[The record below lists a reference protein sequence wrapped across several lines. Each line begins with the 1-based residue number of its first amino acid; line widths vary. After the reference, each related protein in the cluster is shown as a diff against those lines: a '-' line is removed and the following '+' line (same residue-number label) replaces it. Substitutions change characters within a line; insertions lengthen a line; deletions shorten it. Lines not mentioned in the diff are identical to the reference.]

1 MHRTISCHAWC
12 FNLGRCNDIIIEA
25 EITLFYT
32 YRLSDEQLHCIL
44 KTVVRES
51 CLLITKCQTV
61 ARDDFQKLLSTVP
74 VCISVYQFSRLKAI
88 CADLRTCLVRLH
100 SYQLEM
106 VFILCRWSHLV
117 CATSW
122 LFRTTSL
129 VTPF

>member
-1 MHRTISCHAWC
+1 MY
-12 FNLGRCNDIIIEA
+12 FKVIE
-25 EITLFYT
+25 IFLF
-32 YRLSDEQLHCIL
+32 YRLSDELLHCIL

-74 VCISVYQFSRLKAI
+74 VRISVQLNKMPSVANGS
-88 CADLRTCLVRLH
+88 TCFVRLRF
-100 SYQLEM
+100 YKLDT
-106 VFILCRWSHLV
+106 VFPLHRWSHLV

-129 VTPF
+129 VTPFLSVRMIMTTVTAPYKGKQ